1 MVKNILGLG
10 VGALVLV
17 AGTVLIARGGGYP
30 AEGAQGAVGAQGKQV
45 AQGAQRTQ
53 GTTTLGEAE
62 VVYEEAFSVVST
74 VRELADG
81 GVLVADALGQ
91 VLVHLDLDA
100 GTADTLGSVGEGP
113 DEYRQPDAVWPLPG
127 GRTLLVDLGNG
138 RLTELNPELEFGDTR
153 PYAVGELGPGRD
165 LVLAIPQAVDNQ
177 GRLYFRSF
185 GRMGGGEMPSDSAY
199 ILRLDLES
207 EVVDSVGQVKLPGM
221 TTRTTGGRNNQ
232 NTQVSPIPLSPADAW
247 GVAPDGRT
255 VIARSGDYHVDWIGP
270 DGSVTSGPDVEFEAV
285 SIGRAEKE
293 EWAHTRSETGGGMGI
308 AVTVVNNAMTMTASR
323 EAACRMTMT
332 TSTATNGSAVKPAF
346 YGRPIPVDRSGRA
359 WVRRHRDAGD
369 TPMYD
374 VFGASGTRDM
384 VLELLPERRVVGF
397 GDGKVYVVRM
407 DEYGLQYLERYV
419 LP

>member
-10 VGALVLV
+10 AGALVLA
-17 AGTVLIARGGGYP
+17 AGTILIARGGGYP
-30 AEGAQGAVGAQGKQV
+30 VEGAQGAVGAQGKQV
-45 AQGAQRTQ
+45 AQGAQGAQQ

-138 RLTELNPELEFGDTR
+138 RLTELSPELEFGDTR
-153 PYAVGELGPGRD
+153 PYAVGDIGPGRD
-165 LVLAIPQAVDNQ
+165 LVLAIPQGVDDA

-255 VIARSGDYHVDWIGP
+255 VIARCGDYHVDWIGP

-308 AVTVVNNAMTMTASR
+308 AVTVVNNAMTMTATRGGVS
-323 EAACRMTMT
+323 
-332 TSTATNGSAVKPAF
+332 NDDDDLDGYDWPAVKPAF

-384 VLELLPERRVVGF
+384 VVELLPERRVVGF

-407 DEYGLQYLERYV
+407 DEYGLQYLERYA

>member
-1 MVKNILGLG
+1 MMKNILGFG
-10 VGALVLV
+10 AGALVLA
-17 AGTVLIARGGGYP
+17 AGTLLIARGGGYP
-30 AEGAQGAVGAQGKQV
+30 TVGAQGTVV

-62 VVYEEAFSVVST
+62 AVYDEAFSVVST

-81 GVLVADALGQ
+81 AVLVADALGQ
-91 VLVHLDLDA
+91 VLVHVDLDA

-138 RLTELNPELEFGDTR
+138 RLTELSPELEFGDTR
-153 PYAVGELGPGRD
+153 PYAIGELGPGRE
-165 LVLAIPQAVDNQ
+165 LVLAIPQAVDDQ

-185 GRMGGGEMPSDSAY
+185 GRMGGGEMAPDSAY

-207 EVVDSVGQVKLPGM
+207 EVVDSVGQIKLPGT
-221 TTRTTGGRNNQ
+221 TTRTTGGANNQ
-232 NTQVSPIPLSPADAW
+232 NTQVSPIPLSAADAW
-247 GVAPDGRT
+247 GVAPDGRV
-255 VIARSGDYHVDWIGP
+255 VIARSEDYHMDWIGA
-270 DGSVTSGPDVEFEAV
+270 GGAVTSGPEVAYDQV
-285 SIGRAEKE
+285 SIGRAEKQ
-293 EWAHTRSETGGGMGI
+293 EWAHERSETGGGMGI

-323 EAACRMTMT
+323 GGVSNDDDDLDGYDWPDA
-332 TSTATNGSAVKPAF
+332 KPPF
-346 YGRPIPVDRSGRA
+346 YGRPIPVDPGGRA

-369 TPMYD
+369 PPVYD
-374 VFGASGTRDM
+374 VFGAAATRDL
-384 VLELLPERRVVGF
+384 VVELLPDRRVVGF

-407 DEYGLQYLERYV
+407 DEYGLQYLERYA